1 MNEKE
6 IAEERKERKKGEKCN
21 GEKKGKETK
30 KKSGEPAARNELE
43 VNQTYRSYCSRY
55 HYHLPNYYLQQVYI
69 WTLPRLSYS
78 MHRIVCQNSEIT
90 YVLYPSRVLVEVFP
104 PRRDLIFDFFR
115 DQSALGETLLVF
127 FETLLWSTRSNFCIS
142 WIGNVRNG
150 IFKKRRVRIQKNTF
164 YLRAKEKN
172 RTSNLDSLFLNNS
185 RTRHLR
191 FLPFYRAIPII
202 RRLNRL
208 CLCYLL

>member
-115 DQSALGETLLVF
+115 DQSGGRPFSSSLKRF
-127 FETLLWSTRSNFCIS
+127 FEAR
-142 WIGNVRNG
+142 VP
-150 IFKKRRVRIQKNTF
+150 IFVFAELGTSGMA
-164 YLRAKEKN
+164 YLRKDVFVFK
-172 RTSNLDSLFLNNS
+172 RTLSIYEQRRKTVH
-185 RTRHLR
+185 RTLIHY
-191 FLPFYRAIPII
+191 F
-202 RRLNRL
+202 
-208 CLCYLL
+208 